1 MDPAV
6 DESVDVIE
14 SNGII
19 CDNNQESTSRVN
31 DLSVTNKPI
40 EPSNVSDTIKEMI
53 GDLHEKVSKLEEI
66 VKKEL
71 KEPAETPKEI
81 SKEGTSDACET
92 TEIPTS
98 TKPRIVEIRRE
109 IRPLPLPPSF
119 FERSLTDMD
128 EQINHM
134 FVRGVPRTRST
145 TNHTF
150 TRIISRFNSTET
162 SSQSSTEFVH
172 EQQLTSQ
179 TETTNDD
186 KLKRNFKIS
195 SLKSSIFGKSFDND
209 DGTEESEVIL
219 RKPHA
224 PWSASVASKRMKFR
238 ISSLSRDVPLEAPDL
253 HTGFIMDEAI
263 KMATENERGISKGRS
278 LLQFLEKC
286 IIKNQN

>member
-1 MDPAV
+1 MDTSVA
-6 DESVDVIE
+6 ESIDTLSSNDV
-14 SNGII
+14 I
-19 CDNNQESTSRVN
+19 CDNNKVSSSVN
-31 DLSVTNKPI
+31 DISLTKKPF
-40 EPSNVSDTIKEMI
+40 ESNNVSVTIKEMI

-71 KEPAETPKEI
+71 EEPIETHKESKGKDESSIVSEI
-81 SKEGTSDACET
+81 TQTSS
-92 TEIPTS
+92 S

-109 IRPLPLPPSF
+109 IKPLPLPPSF
-119 FERSLTDMD
+119 FERSLSEMD

-134 FVRGVPRTRST
+134 FVRGVPRTRT
-145 TNHTF
+145 TTSHSF
-150 TRIISRFNSTET
+150 TRIVSRFNSTET
-162 SSQSSTEFVH
+162 SESSHKQQITSQSTTE
-172 EQQLTSQ
+172 E
-179 TETTNDD
+179 
-186 KLKRNFKIS
+186 KPKRDFKFS

-209 DGTEESEVIL
+209 DGIDDSEVTL

-224 PWSASVASKRMKFR
+224 PWSASATSKRMKFR

-263 KMATENERGISKGRS
+263 KIATENERGINKGNS

>member
-1 MDPAV
+1 MDPVV
-6 DESVDVIE
+6 DHVDVIK
-14 SNGII
+14 SNGIV
-19 CDNNQESTSRVN
+19 CDNKQESTSRVN
-31 DLSVTNKPI
+31 DISVTNKPI
-40 EPSNVSDTIKEMI
+40 ESSSVSDTIKEMI
-53 GDLHEKVSKLEEI
+53 GEVHEKVSKLEEI
-66 VKKEL
+66 VQKEI
-71 KEPAETPKEI
+71 EEEVPKEVP
-81 SKEGTSDACET
+81 S
-92 TEIPTS
+92 S

-109 IRPLPLPPSF
+109 IKPLPLPPSF

-162 SSQSSTEFVH
+162 SSQTTEIVH
-172 EQQLTSQ
+172 DVVTSQ
-179 TETTNDD
+179 SSRDD
-186 KLKRNFKIS
+186 DEKSKRNFKFS
-195 SLKSSIFGKSFDND
+195 SLKSSLFGKSFDND
-209 DGTEESEVIL
+209 DGEESVVTM

-238 ISSLSRDVPLEAPDL
+238 ISSLSRDVPFEAPDL

-263 KMATENERGISKGRS
+263 KIATENERGISKGKS